1 MFGDMMKN
9 MQSQQEEMQKTLK
22 KIKLSVS
29 KNGISIEA
37 NAAREIL
44 NISID
49 QELMNDKEQLEDLMI
64 VAMNDIN
71 KAIQDQEAVA
81 SQDMMNKMLP
91 GGLAGLGGM
100 FS

>member
-9 MQSQQEEMQKTLK
+9 MQSQQEEMQSTLK

-29 KNGISIEA
+29 KNGVSIEA

-49 QELMNDKEQLEDLMI
+49 QELMSDKEQLEDMLI
-64 VAMNDIN
+64 VAMNDIS
-71 KAIQDQEAVA
+71 KAIQEQEAMA
-81 SQDMMNKMLP
+81 SQEMMNKMLP
-91 GGLAGLGGM
+91 GGLSSLSGM

>member
-9 MQSQQEEMQKTLK
+9 MQSQQEEMQSTLK
-22 KIKLSVS
+22 KIRLSVS
-29 KNGISIEA
+29 KNGVSIEA

-49 QELMNDKEQLEDLMI
+49 QELMSDKEQLEDMLI
-64 VAMNDIN
+64 VAMNDIS
-71 KAIQDQEAVA
+71 KAIQEQEAMA
-81 SQDMMNKMLP
+81 SQEMMNKMLP
-91 GGLAGLGGM
+91 GGLSGLGGM

>member
-9 MQSQQEEMQKTLK
+9 MQSQQEEMQSTLK

-29 KNGISIEA
+29 KNGVSIEA

-49 QELMNDKEQLEDLMI
+49 EELLKDKEQLEDMLI
-64 VAMNDIN
+64 VAMNDIS
-71 KAIQDQEAVA
+71 KSIQQQEAIA
-81 SQDMMNKMLP
+81 SQEMMNKMLP
-91 GGLAGLGGM
+91 GGLSSLGGM